1 MKPRAVKKS
10 KSTDNLSMGTSPVD
24 VLKDGIEKVK
34 DIIIVEG
41 NKTPRVSTKQLEEL
55 NKISKPATRA
65 PSSPRYKLSLHGKK
79 STALSNFKKASK

>member
-10 KSTDNLSMGTSPVD
+10 KSTDNLSMSTSPVD

-41 NKTPRVSTKQLEEL
+41 NKTPRVT
-55 NKISKPATRA
+55 T
-65 PSSPRYKLSLHGKK
+65 
-79 STALSNFKKASK
+79 